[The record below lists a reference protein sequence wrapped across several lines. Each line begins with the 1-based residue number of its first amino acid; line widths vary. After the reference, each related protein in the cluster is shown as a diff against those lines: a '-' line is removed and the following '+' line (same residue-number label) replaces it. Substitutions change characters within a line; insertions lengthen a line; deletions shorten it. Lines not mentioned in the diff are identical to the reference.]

1 MLPWTPSR
9 TASHG
14 RLCST
19 VALCLER
26 ESSVTCTLVG
36 VGIAANVQEGAL
48 VQPPITTSEIVA
60 DTHEG
65 AITKGYLTGADAAI
79 SVRVAAEA

>member
-14 RLCST
+14 HLCYT
-19 VALCLER
+19 LALCLER
-26 ESSVTCTLVG
+26 KSNVTCTLVG
-36 VGIAANVQEGAL
+36 VGIEADIQEGAL
-48 VQPPITTSEIVA
+48 VQPAITAAEIVA

-65 AITKGYLTGADAAI
+65 AITKGYLTGADAAM
-79 SVRVAAEA
+79 SVQVAAEA